1 MERTEYLFSY
11 GTLQYEKVQLE
22 TFGRLLK
29 GTKDVLAGY
38 LLSSVEIT
46 DEEVL
51 AASEQQYH
59 LIAVPSGLDND
70 TIEGVI
76 FEITHEELLSA
87 DQYEA
92 EDYKRVKEKF
102 KSGMEAWVYVAL

>member
-1 MERTEYLFSY
+1 MNESLFSY

-29 GTKDVLAGY
+29 GTKDVLSGY
-38 LLSSVEIT
+38 QLSSVEIT
-46 DEEVL
+46 DEDVL
-51 AASEQQYH
+51 AASEQKYH
-59 LIAVPSGLDND
+59 LIAVPSGLETD

-87 DQYEA
+87 DEYEA

-102 KSGMEAWVYVAL
+102 QSGREAWVYVAV